1 MVEELDIDN
10 RAEFGTFV
18 SEQTDRCPEKKSR
31 YETSF
36 TCDLRGEYSITEN
49 CRTFLKAESERISN
63 ILGRFETRIRAAK
76 DLNFRQ
82 INQHVDRAQTNA
94 DLDATLR
101 TINEERK
108 GPLMTLAVIKEL
120 LKPPNKDSA
129 LKHEGD
135 RKASDAKAL
144 ANYNRALDAY
154 KKQNDAYPVARR
166 YYLSKLEQWKNT
178 PSMSRETHYPPPPPE
193 QPIRPT
199 PPGQLSNLGPGQFYK
214 DPDYSRDGGTR
225 RRMKNPS
232 WKGYKLHGTKKTR
245 RGTGHRTRRRNK

>member
-1 MVEELDIDN
+1 MPEELDINN
-10 RAEFGTFV
+10 RREFGTFV
-18 SEQTDRCPEKKSR
+18 SEQTGRCRMEENPR
-31 YETSF
+31 AYTVSF
-36 TCDLRGEYSITEN
+36 TCDLQGEYSITEE
-49 CRTFLKAESERISN
+49 CQKFLNAESERISN
-63 ILGRFETRIRAAK
+63 ILKRFETRIQAAR
-76 DLNFRQ
+76 DLNYNQ
-82 INQHVDRAQTNA
+82 INQHVGAQANR

-108 GPLMTLAVIKEL
+108 GPLMALAVIKEL
-120 LKPPNKDSA
+120 LKPPNKASA

-154 KKQNDAYPVARR
+154 NKQMAAYPAARR
-166 YYLSKLEQWKNT
+166 FYLFKLEQWENT
-178 PSMSRETHYPPPPPE
+178 PPMSRKTYYPPPPPE

-214 DPDYSRDGGTR
+214 DPDYRHGGTR